1 MAHPLM
7 FDDADPL
14 LAPDE
19 RLALLHESA
28 AIEPA

>member
-1 MAHPLM
+1 MVHPLT
-7 FDDADPL
+7 FDDGDPL
-14 LAPDE
+14 LEPDE